1 VNSSRKPRFTRRHI
15 GQTII
20 SSVALAAIPG
30 ILSLVSLGLPD
41 SASAQPAPA
50 QPPPAQPAPPGP
62 PAAPP
67 TPPTP
72 TITFGQT
79 ITGSLAST
87 DNVTRQG
94 VPRDHYRLISDTV
107 NSRFTITLVSPSVP
121 LESEIAYRNV
131 ALRGD
136 PLEPLL
142 RAGAFEPG
150 QQVQY
155 SGTLE
160 NRGEYQIEVTSAD
173 IQRPTGSYTINL
185 TGGAGG
191 AAGAAAGQ

>member
-1 VNSSRKPRFTRRHI
+1 MNSSRKPRFTRRHI

-50 QPPPAQPAPPGP
+50 QPAPAQPAPPGP

-67 TPPTP
+67 TAAA
-72 TITFGQT
+72 ITFGQT

-87 DNVTRQG
+87 DNVTRTG
-94 VPRDHYRLISDTV
+94 APRDHYRLISDTP
-107 NSRFTITLVSPSVP
+107 NARYTITLTSATLPVSSDI
-121 LESEIAYRNV
+121 SYRNV

-136 PLEPLL
+136 PLEPLQQ
-142 RAGAFEPG
+142 ASVFEPG
-150 QQVQY
+150 QQLQY

-160 NRGEYQIEVTSAD
+160 NRGEYQIEVSSAD
-173 IQRPTGSYTINL
+173 IALPTGSYTINL
-185 TGGAGG
+185 TGGTGG
-191 AAGAAAGQ
+191 AAGAAAAGQ

>member
-1 VNSSRKPRFTRRHI
+1 MNSSRKPRFTRRHI

-50 QPPPAQPAPPGP
+50 QPAPAQPAPPGP

-67 TPPTP
+67 TPA
-72 TITFGQT
+72 ITFGQT
-79 ITGSLAST
+79 ITGSLSST
-87 DNVTRQG
+87 DNVSRQG
-94 VPRDHYRLISDTV
+94 VPRDHYRLISDTP
-107 NSRFTITLVSPSVP
+107 NARYTITLTSATLPVSSDI
-121 LESEIAYRNV
+121 SYRNV

-136 PLEPLL
+136 PLEPLQQ
-142 RAGAFEPG
+142 ASVFEPG
-150 QQVQY
+150 QQLQY

-160 NRGEYQIEVTSAD
+160 NRGEYQIEVSSAD
-173 IQRPTGSYTINL
+173 IALPTGSYTINL
-185 TGGAGG
+185 TGGTGG
-191 AAGAAAGQ
+191 TAGAAAGQ